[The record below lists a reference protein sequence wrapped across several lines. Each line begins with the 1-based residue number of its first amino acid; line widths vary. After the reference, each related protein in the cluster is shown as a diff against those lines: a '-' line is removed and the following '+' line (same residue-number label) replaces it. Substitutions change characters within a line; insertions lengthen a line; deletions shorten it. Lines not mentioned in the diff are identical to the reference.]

1 MNCSG
6 ASTRGLVKKIISAW
20 SVHGRLEY
28 QGLVKPGRTESNLS
42 CIFQKERAGPKTE
55 GFCNCSVASTLW
67 LCEKIRLC
75 LVCHRATRIS
85 RFGESW
91 PMDSAPVRVFMEKGT
106 FSHHRFRQCLGTR
119 KFRLQLDLRSKNQ
132 FCFLLFAYSCV
143 CPNHCSAQFFCLSFI
158 IKGYGLDRCAYPD
171 RRILIDGVHV
181 QEKMNTIENK
191 YR

>member
-6 ASTRGLVKKIISAW
+6 ASRLGFVKKIISAW

-28 QGLVKPGRTESNLS
+28 QGLVKPGRMDSVLS
-42 CIFQKERAGPKTE
+42 CIFKKERVDPKTE
-55 GFCNCSVASTLW
+55 GFCDCSGASTLW

-91 PMDSAPVRVFMEKGT
+91 PMDSAPVRVFMKKGVD
-106 FSHHRFRQCLGTR
+106 SHHRFRQCLGTR

-132 FCFLLFAYSCV
+132 FFF
-143 CPNHCSAQFFCLSFI
+143 FFCLLTVAFVRITILLSFLSFFFSFSF
-158 IKGYGLDRCAYPD
+158 LDFLFVVFCS
-171 RRILIDGVHV
+171 I
-181 QEKMNTIENK
+181 
-191 YR
+191 